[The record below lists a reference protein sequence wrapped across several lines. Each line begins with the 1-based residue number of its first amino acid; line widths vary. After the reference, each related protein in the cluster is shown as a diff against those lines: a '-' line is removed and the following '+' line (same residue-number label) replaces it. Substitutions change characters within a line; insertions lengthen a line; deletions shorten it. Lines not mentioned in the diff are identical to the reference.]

1 MKLHRGVEKGS
12 RETKRCKE
20 GGVITSFSVG
30 QMHVFS
36 TFCDIKSLLIIFL
49 FPGVDCRPS
58 SSPIRAVQRSQ
69 WRFDRCAALHISQG
83 CTLSL
88 SISPPCWIPL
98 WLRVLYRLRLDVNV
112 HVCLMLWLW
121 PPLIQQCHFS
131 ALVSRGDLPHLY
143 TNKFKPL
150 ICVRLDEE
158 RWRAAH
164 CVENRKGWMDISH
177 RVCVCVVWRRKET
190 GHQSKI
196 RLKYDTWPAA
206 LDERE
211 KTVCGRWRT
220 CPFEMALLVRGQQRA
235 DRVLGFCV
243 WMCVCLWKMCN
254 SCFTNESCDIWSY
267 LCVCG
272 LRVFSVLE
280 VGGMVGILNKAN
292 DMYIN
297 TIIIITTT

>member
-1 MKLHRGVEKGS
+1 MSAVFNLTQIVLIWCGLLELVHHCGFSPGFQSLSLYTSIIALRDETASRG
-12 RETKRCKE
+12 RERQQRDEEVQGRWCNNIILCRTDAR
-20 GGVITSFSVG
+20 
-30 QMHVFS
+30 FS

-49 FPGVDCRPS
+49 FPGVDCHPS

-69 WRFDRCAALHISQG
+69 RRFDRCAALHISQG

-88 SISPPCWIPL
+88 SISPLCWIPL
-98 WLRVLYRLRLDVNV
+98 WLKVLYRLRLDVNV

-131 ALVSRGDLPHLY
+131 ALVSGGDLPHLY

-177 RVCVCVVWRRKET
+177 RVCACVVWRRKET

-211 KTVCGRWRT
+211 RKQSVEDGGR
-220 CPFEMALLVRGQQRA
+220 
-235 DRVLGFCV
+235 
-243 WMCVCLWKMCN
+243 VCLKWP
-254 SCFTNESCDIWSY
+254 S
-267 LCVCG
+267 
-272 LRVFSVLE
+272 
-280 VGGMVGILNKAN
+280 
-292 DMYIN
+292 
-297 TIIIITTT
+297 